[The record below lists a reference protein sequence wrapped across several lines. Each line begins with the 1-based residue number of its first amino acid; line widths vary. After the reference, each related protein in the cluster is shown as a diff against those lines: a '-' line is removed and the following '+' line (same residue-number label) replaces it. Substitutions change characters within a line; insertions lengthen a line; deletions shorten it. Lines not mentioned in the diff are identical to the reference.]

1 MTEIEI
7 PRPVSGDVLERILE
21 DHELF
26 EDLLRLARRSD
37 TDREA
42 ARRALAE
49 VLVAHAVSEEELVY
63 PELRRARAISGHE
76 KEHGEEEHAEINEA
90 LLAFLRARGT
100 ESQTYD
106 EALEEL
112 ATVVNHHANEE
123 EQTIINP
130 ARDDVTVERREELGV
145 AWLTRRNQ
153 LLEQGCA
160 SEDQVAA
167 LLREAVEKGTLA
179 PEDAREEADRI
190 KAEAKERAEE
200 VEEAAKQ
207 EAKEAAEEAAG

>member
-26 EDLLRLARRSD
+26 EDLLRLARRTD

-42 ARRALAE
+42 ARHALAE
-49 VLVAHAVSEEELVY
+49 VLVAHAVAEEELVY
-63 PELRRARAISGHE
+63 PQLKRARAIDEHE

-90 LLAFLRARGT
+90 LLAFLQVRGT
-100 ESQTYD
+100 DSQKYD
-106 EALEEL
+106 DALEEL

-130 ARDDVTVERREELGV
+130 AREEVSLDRREALAVE
-145 AWLTRRNQ
+145 WLTRRNQ

-160 SEDQVAA
+160 SEEQVQA
-167 LLREAVEKGTLA
+167 LIDEAVAEGTLA
-179 PEDAREEADRI
+179 PEEAREEADEI
-190 KAEAKERAEE
+190 KEQAKEEAKE
-200 VEEAAKQ
+200 VEEAAKND
-207 EAKEAAEEAAG
+207 